1 MKRRE
6 FITLLGGAAAAWP
19 MAAQAQ
25 QPERMKRIGVLMGIA
40 ESDPEGQARV
50 AAFRQGLQALKW
62 VEGGNINI
70 ELRWATGDATRTRAY
85 AAELVSLA
93 PDVIFAQNTPIIREL
108 VRETRTIPIVFAVV
122 SDPIGDGFVTSL
134 SKPGGNITG
143 FSSLDPDV
151 AGKWLQLL
159 KQVLP
164 SIRRVAVIFNPDTA
178 PHSIFLPA
186 LEAAAPSFAVDLI
199 HATVRDT
206 AAIESAIATLAR
218 EPDGGLLVMP
228 DVFVANNRKL
238 IYKLSDQYRVPTVY
252 PFRYHAADG
261 GLMSYGPDIVDQ
273 SRQAASYVDRI
284 LKGEKPSDLPVQAPT
299 KYQLVIN
306 LKTAKILDL
315 TIPPTVLA
323 LADEVIE

>member
-1 MKRRE
+1 MQRRD
-6 FITLLGGAAAAWP
+6 FLSVLGGAAAWPLTAW
-19 MAAQAQ
+19 AQ
-25 QPERMKRIGVLMGIA
+25 QPEQMRRIGVLMGIA

-50 AAFRQGLQALKW
+50 AAFRQGLQELKW
-62 VEGGNINI
+62 VEGGNIKI
-70 ELRWATGDATRTRAY
+70 DLRWATGDAARTKAY

-93 PDVIFAQNTPIIREL
+93 PDVIFAQNTPVIREL

-143 FSSLDPDV
+143 FSSLDPAV

-159 KQVLP
+159 KQISP
-164 SIRRVAVIFNPDTA
+164 HIRRVAIIFNPDTA

-186 LEAAAPSFAVDLI
+186 LEAAAPSFAVKLI
-199 HATVRDT
+199 RATVRDT
-206 AAIESAIATLAR
+206 AEIESAIAALAS
-218 EPDGGLLVMP
+218 EPDGGLIVMP
-228 DVFVANNRKL
+228 DVFVSNNRKL
-238 IYKLSDQYRVPTVY
+238 IYKLSAQHRVPTVY

-261 GLMSYGPDIVDQ
+261 GLISYGPDIVDQ

-284 LKGEKPSDLPVQAPT
+284 LKGEKPADLPVQAPT

-306 LKTAKILDL
+306 LKTAKALGL
-315 TIPPTVLA
+315 TVPPTLLA
-323 LADEVIE
+323 TADEVIE

>member
-1 MKRRE
+1 
-6 FITLLGGAAAAWP
+6 
-19 MAAQAQ
+19 
-25 QPERMKRIGVLMGIA
+25 
-40 ESDPEGQARV
+40 
-50 AAFRQGLQALKW
+50 
-62 VEGGNINI
+62 
-70 ELRWATGDATRTRAY
+70 
-85 AAELVSLA
+85 
-93 PDVIFAQNTPIIREL
+93 
-108 VRETRTIPIVFAVV
+108 
-122 SDPIGDGFVTSL
+122 
-134 SKPGGNITG
+134 
-143 FSSLDPDV
+143 
-151 AGKWLQLL
+151 L